1 MNTFR
6 LVVFAISFVAVG
18 TTALSTSNEFFPKPI
33 SSELPMYPETARMA
47 RVAGTVKLWFV
58 LNGEGEVTQTN
69 AVSGNPLLRGA
80 AANTVNSWKFLP
92 NTIRPS
98 IRYETEFVYMLE
110 VQPEEGQPKLR
121 PCYHMPPLAVSD
133 NASLLPLIEQVEQ
146 ACGARAVGGQCRQ
159 WLLFS
164 DELKRGNRI
173 PLLLPYCR

>member
-69 AVSGNPLLRGA
+69 AVSGNPLLRYEYFVEAENAYKQQKDERNGYQ
-80 AANTVNSWKFLP
+80 SRLP
-92 NTIRPS
+92 T
-98 IRYETEFVYMLE
+98 
-110 VQPEEGQPKLR
+110 
-121 PCYHMPPLAVSD
+121 
-133 NASLLPLIEQVEQ
+133 
-146 ACGARAVGGQCRQ
+146 
-159 WLLFS
+159 
-164 DELKRGNRI
+164 RI
-173 PLLLPYCR
+173 QD